1 MTTALDTALRL
12 IVILDTEAA
21 GGRDLPSLA
30 GAAARGGATMLQVR
44 AKRLGARDF
53 ADLVRRVL
61 AVAGGVPVTV
71 NDRLD
76 VALAAGARGCHLG
89 QDDLPLD
96 VARLMVPPGF
106 LLGGSAGTPEEARR
120 AAAQRPDY
128 LGVGPIAVS
137 PTKADAGGAIG
148 WAGFRGVHAAAP
160 QLPAVG
166 IGGIDAALAA
176 QARRA
181 GAAGVAVISAVLG
194 AADPEAA
201 ARAIR
206 AALGP

>member
-1 MTTALDTALRL
+1 MTPALDVSLRL

-21 GGRDLPSLA
+21 GGRDLAALA
-30 GAAARGGATMLQVR
+30 GAAVRGGATMLQVR
-44 AKRLGARDF
+44 AKGLGARDF

-61 AVAGGVPVTV
+61 PVAGGVPVTV

-76 VALAAGARGCHLG
+76 IALAAGATGCHLG

-137 PTKADAGGAIG
+137 RT
-148 WAGFRGVHAAAP
+148 
-160 QLPAVG
+160 
-166 IGGIDAALAA
+166 
-176 QARRA
+176 
-181 GAAGVAVISAVLG
+181 
-194 AADPEAA
+194 
-201 ARAIR
+201 
-206 AALGP
+206 

>member
-1 MTTALDTALRL
+1 MTTALDVPLRL
-12 IVILDTEAA
+12 IVILDAAAA
-21 GGRDLPSLA
+21 GGRDLATL
-30 GAAARGGATMLQVR
+30 AAAAVRGGATMLQVR
-44 AKRLGARDF
+44 AKGLGARDF
-53 ADLVRRVL
+53 ADLVRHVL
-61 AVAGGVPVTV
+61 PAAAGVPVTV

-76 VALAAGARGCHLG
+76 VALAAGATGCHLG
-89 QDDLPLD
+89 QDDLPID

-148 WAGFRGVHAAAP
+148 WAGFRAVHSAAAH
-160 QLPAVG
+160 LPAVA

-176 QARRA
+176 QAHGA
-181 GAAGVAVISAVLG
+181 GAAGVAVASAVLG
-194 AADPEAA
+194 APDPEAA

-206 AALGP
+206 AALGS

>member
-1 MTTALDTALRL
+1 MTTALDVSLRL

-21 GGRDLPSLA
+21 GGRDLAALA
-30 GAAARGGATMLQVR
+30 GAAVRGGATMLQVR
-44 AKRLGARDF
+44 AKGLGARDF

-61 AVAGGVPVTV
+61 PVAGGVPVTV

-76 VALAAGARGCHLG
+76 VALAAGATGCHLG

-148 WAGFRGVHAAAP
+148 WTGFRSVHAAAAH
-160 QLPAVG
+160 LPAVA

-176 QARRA
+176 QAYGA
-181 GAAGVAVISAVLG
+181 GAAGVAVASAVLG

-201 ARAIR
+201 ARSIR
-206 AALGP
+206 SALGS

>member
-1 MTTALDTALRL
+1 MTPALDVSLRL

-21 GGRDLPSLA
+21 GGRDLAALA
-30 GAAARGGATMLQVR
+30 GAAVRGGATMLQVR
-44 AKRLGARDF
+44 AKGLGARDF

-61 AVAGGVPVTV
+61 PVAGGVPVTV

-76 VALAAGARGCHLG
+76 IALAAGATGCHLG

-137 PTKADAGGAIG
+137 RTKADAGGAIG
-148 WAGFRGVHAAAP
+148 WTGFRGVHAAAP
-160 QLPAVG
+160 NLPAVG
-166 IGGIDAALAA
+166 IGGIDAALAGE
-176 QARRA
+176 ARAA
-181 GAAGVAVISAVLG
+181 GAAGVAVASAVLG

-206 AALGP
+206 AALGS